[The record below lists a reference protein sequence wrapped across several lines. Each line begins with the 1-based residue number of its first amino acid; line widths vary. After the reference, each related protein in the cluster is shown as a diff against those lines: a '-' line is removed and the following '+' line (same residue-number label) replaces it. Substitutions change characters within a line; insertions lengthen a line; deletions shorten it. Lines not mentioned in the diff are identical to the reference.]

1 MAGPGPSRVLL
12 ASEEVGTEPPT
23 LSCPFCSLEGSGP
36 AQYIPCVC
44 GGLSGRTTPL
54 GIAL

>member
-1 MAGPGPSRVLL
+1 MAGPGPARVLL
-12 ASEEVGTEPPT
+12 AGEEVSTGPPT

-36 AQYIPCVC
+36 GQYIPCVC
-44 GGLSGRTTPL
+44 GGLSGCTTSL

>member
-1 MAGPGPSRVLL
+1 MAGPGPARVLL
-12 ASEEVGTEPPT
+12 AGEEVSTGPPT

-36 AQYIPCVC
+36 GQYIPCVC
-44 GGLSGRTTPL
+44 GGLSGHTTSL